1 MNPRTRS
8 QTPIRRDSG
17 RLRCLAAGL
26 LVVVLAACSNL
37 PPPPEIDA
45 SADRFSP
52 ERARAHY
59 AALAG
64 IGTRPPGID
73 ATERARAYLARE
85 LRWAGAELD
94 PGQNDDADG
103 SLVARLPGPSS
114 DRVLVVA
121 PWVPVGAQS
130 GVDDAGVAILLELAR
145 ALSRNAPPYTVVL
158 VAAEVALSEPSAAD
172 ARRTREAVRE
182 AGAGLI
188 RRIEAK
194 DGLRG
199 LRAVLVLEPR
209 AVEGTRVARD
219 LRSHPVFRDL
229 FWRTAARLGHADAF
243 PSDAHWATPEGIQG
257 AFLSAGY
264 GQVLSLVEVG
274 TDRPAPSEDGRPAG
288 PGPGAFEPVGT
299 VAYEGLVQ
307 LMRRL
312 ERIDA
317 FSQ

>member
-1 MNPRTRS
+1 MC
-8 QTPIRRDSG
+8 
-17 RLRCLAAGL
+17 RLIASLL
-26 LVVVLAACSNL
+26 LVGLAACSNL
-37 PPPPEIDA
+37 PPPLEIDA
-45 SADRFSP
+45 SADRFSA
-52 ERARAHY
+52 ERVRAHY
-59 AALAG
+59 AALAR
-64 IGTRPPGID
+64 IGPRPPGSNAID
-73 ATERARAYLARE
+73 RARAYLARE

-94 PGQNDDADG
+94 PGENEDTDG

-130 GVDDAGVAILLELAR
+130 GLDDAGVAILLELAR
-145 ALSRNAPPYTVVL
+145 ALSRNAPSYTVVL
-158 VAAEVALSEPSAAD
+158 VAVEVALPEPEAAD
-172 ARRTREAVRE
+172 ARRAREAVRE

-188 RRIEAK
+188 RRIEAE

-209 AVEGTRVARD
+209 AVEGTRIARD

-243 PSDAHWATPEGIQG
+243 PSDADWATPEGIQG

-274 TDRPAPSEDGRPAG
+274 ADPTAPSDEGRPAG
-288 PGPGAFEPVGT
+288 PGLGAFEPVGT

-307 LMRRL
+307 LMHRL

-317 FSQ
+317 FSR

>member
-1 MNPRTRS
+1 LC
-8 QTPIRRDSG
+8 
-17 RLRCLAAGL
+17 RLVAGL
-26 LVVVLAACSNL
+26 LLVGLAGCSNL

-45 SADRFSP
+45 SADRFSA
-52 ERARAHY
+52 ERVRAHY
-59 AALAG
+59 AALAR
-64 IGTRPPGID
+64 IGPRPPGSA
-73 ATERARAYLARE
+73 ATDRARAYLERE

-94 PGQNDDADG
+94 DTGNEDADG
-103 SLVARLPGPSS
+103 SLLARLPGPSS

-121 PWVPVGAQS
+121 PWVPVGVRTS
-130 GVDDAGVAILLELAR
+130 VDDAGVAILLELAR
-145 ALSRNAPPYTVVL
+145 ALSRNPRSYTVVL
-158 VAAEVALSEPSAAD
+158 VAAGVVPPARPAPDPRRASEAL
-172 ARRTREAVRE
+172 RE
-182 AGAGLI
+182 AGAALI
-188 RRIEAK
+188 RRIEAE

-209 AVEGTRVARD
+209 AVEGTQIARD

-243 PSDAHWATPEGIQG
+243 PSDAPWATPEGIQG

-274 TDRPAPSEDGRPAG
+274 EDRAAGPDGGRPAG
-288 PGPGAFEPVGT
+288 PGPGAFEPVGA

-307 LMRRL
+307 LMHRF

-317 FSQ
+317 FSK